1 MIESWTLLSTVS
13 FSSTPLDRLLPRG
26 FPAGAARGGP
36 SHHEG
41 LQQHDCGGPLQANGS
56 AALPL
61 PLPSVHLRRLH
72 PGHPEPAAP
81 AASAQLHLHVSE
93 YYPRCGPGEGEE
105 TKGEELRNRLCWF

>member
-26 FPAGAARGGP
+26 FPAGAARGGQ